1 MYFFKDRFKN
11 TQNNDATIGLDIG
24 SSMIKWVSLG
34 RHNELKRYAIQAI
47 PTSVASSQAKDVT
60 QIATI
65 LKGTLLEQNYIRN
78 CIVNIPDILVCTKW
92 AQIDHI
98 DCQRIE
104 ESIELLIE
112 KFIPYPLDKL
122 YLDYQIF
129 KPLLESQEK
138 SKVLIVA
145 CHKKHLDFRLDIIK
159 QANLIPLAV
168 EVSSFALERAYSFF
182 YPGKINENTILLD
195 IGASQI
201 ALLFFN
207 GVQTMVY
214 CENLI
219 NILEQESILLQI
231 KRSIKKFVLA
241 YPYRIL
247 RELFLIGVNNSL
259 LIYLLNKLDGFLDLN
274 VQTLKHRNQI
284 NYGSELSTSKL
295 RQNFLNL
302 FLSYGLA
309 LKQGKYY
316 EANQFITMAGA

>member
-1 MYFFKDRFKN
+1 MYFFRDRFKN
-11 TQNNDATIGLDIG
+11 TQNSDATIGLDIG

-34 RHNELKRYAIQAI
+34 HNNELKQYAIRAI
-47 PTSVASSQAKDVT
+47 PTPIASSQIKDVT
-60 QIATI
+60 QIATT
-65 LKGTLLEQNYIRN
+65 LKETLLEQDHIKN
-78 CIVNIPDILVCTKW
+78 CVVNIPDILACTKW
-92 AQIDHI
+92 VQINHT

-104 ESIELLIE
+104 ETIESLVE
-112 KFIPYPLDKL
+112 KFIPYPLGKL
-122 YLDYQIF
+122 YFDYQIF
-129 KPLLESQEK
+129 KPLSESQEK
-138 SKVLIVA
+138 SEVLIVA

-182 YPGKINENTILLD
+182 YPDETNENPILLD

-201 ALLFFN
+201 TLLFFN
-207 GVQTMVY
+207 GVQTTVY

-247 RELFLIGVNNSL
+247 KKLFLIGVNNSQ
-259 LIYLLNKLDGFLDLN
+259 LIYLLNKLDGFLEIK
-274 VQTLKHRNQI
+274 VQTLKYTNKI
-284 NYGSELSTSKL
+284 NYSSELNTSKFK
-295 RQNFLNL
+295 QSFLNL

-309 LKQGKYY
+309 LK
-316 EANQFITMAGA
+316 

>member
-1 MYFFKDRFKN
+1 MYFFKDRFKY
-11 TQNNDATIGLDIG
+11 TQNSDATIGLDIG

-34 RHNELKRYAIQAI
+34 HNNELKQYAIQAI
-47 PTSVASSQAKDVT
+47 PSPIASSQIKDVT
-60 QIATI
+60 QIATT
-65 LKGTLLEQNYIRN
+65 LKKTLLEQDHIRN
-78 CIVNIPDILVCTKW
+78 CVLNIPDILVCTKW
-92 AQIDHI
+92 VQINHTDY
-98 DCQRIE
+98 QRIE
-104 ESIELLIE
+104 ETIELLVE

-122 YLDYQIF
+122 YFDYQIF
-129 KPLLESQEK
+129 KPLPEGQEK
-138 SKVLIVA
+138 SEVLIVA

-182 YPGKINENTILLD
+182 YPDETNENTILLD

-247 RELFLIGVNNSL
+247 KKLFLIGGNNSL
-259 LIYLLNKLDGFLDLN
+259 IIYLLNKLDGFLELK
-274 VQTLKHRNQI
+274 VQTLKHKNQI
-284 NYGSELSTSKL
+284 NYSSELNTSKL
-295 RQNFLNL
+295 KQNFLNL

-309 LKQGKYY
+309 LK
-316 EANQFITMAGA
+316 